1 MTLHTPTDIAR
12 NAQRIHDAQLP
23 NDSERW
29 DAINDVANECIE
41 EERVGEMVQALVDAL
56 PVLSKLSRIPGLS
69 APEAVNAMAL
79 FKLALSLDNKVDE
92 QARLFHDPRF
102 A

>member
-1 MTLHTPTDIAR
+1 MGLHTANDIAR

-23 NDSERW
+23 DDSERW

-41 EERVGEMVQALVDAL
+41 EEQVGEMVQAMVDAL

-69 APEAVNAMAL
+69 PAGALRGMAL
-79 FKLALSLDNKVDE
+79 LQLALRLDKKIEE
-92 QARLFHDPRF
+92 QTALFSDARNS
-102 A
+102 

>member
-1 MTLHTPTDIAR
+1 MGLHTANDLAR
-12 NAQRIHDAQLP
+12 NAQRNYDALLP
-23 NDSERW
+23 DDSERW
-29 DAINDVANECIE
+29 GAITDVANECIE

-79 FKLALSLDNKVDE
+79 FKLALSLDKKVDE
-92 QARLFHDPRF
+92 QMGLFSDVRNS
-102 A
+102 

>member
-12 NAQRIHDAQLP
+12 NAQKSWDGLLP
-23 NDSERW
+23 DNSERW

-79 FKLALSLDNKVDE
+79 FKLALSIDKKVDE
-92 QARLFHDPRF
+92 QARLFSDVRSS
-102 A
+102 

>member
-23 NDSERW
+23 DESERW
-29 DAINDVANECIE
+29 DAISDVANECIE

-56 PVLSKLSRIPGLS
+56 PILSKLSRIPGLS

-79 FKLALSLDNKVDE
+79 FKLALSLDTKVDE
-92 QARLFHDPRF
+92 QVRLFHDPRF

>member
-1 MTLHTPTDIAR
+1 MTIHTANDVAR
-12 NAQRIHDAQLP
+12 NVQRIHDAQLP
-23 NDSERW
+23 DESERW
-29 DAINDVANECIE
+29 DAISDVANECIE
-41 EERVGEMVQALVDAL
+41 EERVGEMVQTLVDAL

-92 QARLFHDPRF
+92 QMGLFSDARNS
-102 A
+102 

>member
-1 MTLHTPTDIAR
+1 MGLHTANDIAR

-23 NDSERW
+23 DDNERW

-92 QARLFHDPRF
+92 QMGLFSDARNS
-102 A
+102 